1 MFRRTFARIVESF
14 GHACRT
20 AEPGV
25 GTDAPP
31 DSPPGGTPPAAK
43 DPVDLVLAD
52 LGGVAPDE
60 AGARVAALLDAARG
74 ARTAC
79 VVDHADDATVDAL
92 MAAGAAGVLVKA
104 SPPTVLTDALAL
116 LFAGG
121 TCRPAPAVTIAP
133 DQLPAAVRARLTA
146 REQKL
151 LRLVAGGASVPA
163 TAAALHLTEAKVVA
177 EIRRIV
183 EIVRGWA

>member
-20 AEPGV
+20 AGPDV
-25 GTDAPP
+25 GADAPP
-31 DSPPGGTPPAAK
+31 DAMLPAAE
-43 DPVDLVLAD
+43 DPFDLVLAD

-60 AGARVAALLDAARG
+60 AGARVAAVLDGARG

-79 VVDHADDATVDAL
+79 VVDHADDATADAL

-104 SPPTVLTDALAL
+104 SPPTALTDALAL

-133 DQLPAAVRARLTA
+133 NELPDAVRARLTA

-151 LRLVAGGASVPA
+151 LRLVAGGTSVPA

-183 EIVRGWA
+183 EIVRGRA